1 MTLFDEIPADLWP
14 YRASTME
21 SVFVVHLDHTLS
33 LND

>member
-21 SVFVVHLDHTLS
+21 SVVHLDYTLS